1 MANISKIKVSGVTY
15 NIVDSSAIHS
25 LEGYWNS
32 GETQNAITAATNAL
46 AETIADCMKA
56 KVEGMGIDNIEGQDL
71 VELGM
76 WTDIIKDLVCYD
88 KDKKI
93 IEAMDEAE
101 ESEEAMKYI
110 EMYEDYPER
119 KGYRGQRRDS
129 RGRYMSNRGRRGY
142 EIPMMMYDEDWDE
155 MERMRDYDRGAGK
168 MYYSG
173 SGSSGGS
180 SNNGQSSSGMSGSSS
195 SMGSGQSS
203 GSMGSQNGNRGYSES
218 RYDRARRGYEESKA
232 MHKSGSVEDKKK
244 NMESLEHYM
253 KELSEEMAE
262 LIESMDANEK
272 TMVRSKLQTLAQK
285 VQ

>member
-1 MANISKIKVSGVTY
+1 MVEKLTKCAKSEMDKKGIEEIDTEEFGKV
-15 NIVDSSAIHS
+15 
-25 LEGYWNS
+25 
-32 GETQNAITAATNAL
+32 
-46 AETIADCMKA
+46 
-56 KVEGMGIDNIEGQDL
+56 
-71 VELGM
+71 
-76 WTDIIKDLVCYD
+76 TDIIKDLS
-88 KDKKI
+88 
-93 IEAMDEAE
+93 EAMYYRTLT
-101 ESEEAMKYI
+101 EAMKESEYG
-110 EMYEDYPER
+110 EDYDYMGAYDEHER

-142 EIPMMMYDEDWDE
+142 EMPMMMYDEDWEE

-180 SNNGQSSSGMSGSSS
+180 SYSGMNSGSNDSSG
-195 SMGSGQSS
+195 
-203 GSMGSQNGNRGYSES
+203 GNRGYSDGGRGNSES
-218 RYDRARRGYEESKA
+218 RYDRARRGYGESNA

-262 LIESMDANEK
+262 LIESMDASEK

-285 VQ
+285 VS

>member
-1 MANISKIKVSGVTY
+1 MHK
-15 NIVDSSAIHS
+15 
-25 LEGYWNS
+25 
-32 GETQNAITAATNAL
+32 L
-46 AETIADCMKA
+46 AEKIADCMKA
-56 KVEGMGIDNIEGQDL
+56 KVEAKGIDNIEGQDL

-110 EMYEDYPER
+110 EMYEDYPR
-119 KGYRGQRRDS
+119 KGYRGQHRDS

-142 EIPMMMYDEDWDE
+142 EMPMMMYDEDWDE

-168 MYYSG
+168 MYYS
-173 SGSSGGS
+173 SGNMGGS
-180 SNNGQSSSGMSGSSS
+180 SSSGMNSGSI
-195 SMGSGQSS
+195 GSS
-203 GSMGSQNGNRGYSES
+203 GSNRGYSDGDRGNSES